1 MIYQFKVRLV
11 DLGLRANSNLL
22 KKKKY
27 TIKVFPSSFMTIAV
41 LRLIGNI
48 F

>member
-22 KKKKY
+22 KKTKK
-27 TIKVFPSSFMTIAV
+27 IHNKGFP
-41 LRLIGNI
+41 LLIHDYRRPLPDW
-48 F
+48 